1 MWQNNN
7 RTFTSKKH
15 DKYDFFLFRGFSLAK
30 LGKEKDD
37 TEGAEHV
44 LAAAQ

>member
-1 MWQNNN
+1 MIIP
-7 RTFTSKKH
+7 
-15 DKYDFFLFRGFSLAK
+15 YRGFSLAK

-44 LAAAQ
+44 MAAAQ